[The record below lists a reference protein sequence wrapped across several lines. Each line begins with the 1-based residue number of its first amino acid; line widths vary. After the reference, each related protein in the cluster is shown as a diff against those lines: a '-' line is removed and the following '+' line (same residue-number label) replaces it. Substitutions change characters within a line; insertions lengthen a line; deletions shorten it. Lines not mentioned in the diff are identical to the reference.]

1 MLLETANGNILWD
14 LVALLDTATV
24 EFVMPLNLP

>member
-14 LVALLDTATV
+14 LVTLLDTATV